1 VIDVFDND
9 TGAPLGTIS
18 EAQLAF
24 LGQQLEEESPTDT
37 DYYIN
42 RETVDLLAQRGAD
55 AGLLELLQRAIGERD
70 DVEIRWE
77 RRGAVPGT
85 DG

>member
-1 VIDVFDND
+1 MIDVFDND
-9 TGAPLGTIS
+9 TNTPLGTIT

-24 LGQQLEEESPTDT
+24 LSQQLEEESPTDT

-42 RETVDLLAQRGAD
+42 RATIDLLEARGAD
-55 AGLLELLQRAIGERD
+55 PALLELLRRAIGDRD

-77 RRGAVPGT
+77 RRGDVPGA
-85 DG
+85 